1 MVALAIVLA
10 VLILLALLRLG
21 VFARYSEEGFNL
33 RIIAGPLRFTV
44 IPKKPKKKGKEKKP
58 KKKKKKEEKPPKE
71 KKGGPIELLKKYV
84 PPVIDTMGRLRR
96 KLRIDMLTVHFTS
109 AAEDPFDAAM
119 NFGRISAAE
128 GALIP
133 LLENTFNIKR
143 RDIGTSISF
152 DGGGDKIYLEAK
164 LTLALW
170 EIIYIACGM
179 LPALKRVNTES
190 KDGKVDNNERSSD
203 R

>member
-21 VFARYSEEGFNL
+21 VFAQYSEEGFLL

-44 IPKKPKKKGKEKKP
+44 IPKKPGKTGKEKPP
-58 KKKKKKEEKPPKE
+58 KKKKEKEEKPPKE

-84 PPVIDTMGRLRR
+84 PPVIDTLGRLRR

-119 NFGRISAAE
+119 NFGRVSAAE

-133 LLENTFNIKR
+133 LLENAFNIKR
-143 RDIGTSISF
+143 RDIGTGISF

-179 LPALKRVNTES
+179 LPALKRANTES
-190 KDGKVDNNERSSD
+190 KDRKVDTNERSSD